1 MKTFKDFLRK
11 IDIFGVPFNFKYKTK
26 DRFSTPL
33 GGFLLLLFASLSLAF
48 GIYYLLPFLNR
59 KNLSIIYYTMNIPK
73 TEQIRLKDSQAIFTV
88 GLDCDDYTDLK
99 ARDVFKLE
107 TRYVIYLKNKEGGFD
122 KNKTLLPGHNC
133 TYKDFYNQYNDSFDY
148 LDLKTYQCL
157 DDYNQKIE
165 GIFSDQVFSY
175 YEFSVSAKSST
186 DKIEEYLKLND
197 CKLQMYFIDITID
210 LSNYEEPI
218 KTFINA
224 QFIQL
229 DPTLFIKR
237 NVYFMNQ
244 YLYDDDEIIAVFDEE
259 QKPKQM
265 KTLFSRY
272 EEYAMYLGLNREIT
286 KPLNTFDYAKIYV
299 RADTKKTEIKRTYQK
314 LTEFFADA
322 SSILIFLY
330 DFLVIIFSFINNFYA
345 EQAII
350 KKLFIFK
357 GLGNKH
363 FEYFRK
369 SEKINSLITLSSSQK
384 NTKSFKIKND
394 KIEFNDVIHFN
405 TNIENKD
412 SSGKEL
418 ISSVS
423 NGNKLKLK
431 KIKIDKE
438 KKKLNTI
445 FTNANEDNGN
455 KDNSTRHL
463 RNIKNVRN
471 LKDNDMNNEINIL
484 NTVVKEDTKNNEK
497 NDNILN
503 LKTSLYS
510 FSFIEELICLLFPCC
525 LKGKLKLKNYFNE
538 KAMNILYSK
547 LNIILYLRNM
557 ILFDIMNRT
566 ILDNSKKDIINFLS
580 RPILS
585 MNKDIFEEKDVFY
598 EPYKEDDFDKFCEGL
613 EELIKKPDKKNKEMK
628 LVGLSKL
635 KLKELI

>member
-1 MKTFKDFLRK
+1 M
-11 IDIFGVPFNFKYKTK
+11 
-26 DRFSTPL
+26 
-33 GGFLLLLFASLSLAF
+33 
-48 GIYYLLPFLNR
+48 
-59 KNLSIIYYTMNIPK
+59 
-73 TEQIRLKDSQAIFTV
+73 
-88 GLDCDDYTDLK
+88 
-99 ARDVFKLE
+99 
-107 TRYVIYLKNKEGGFD
+107 
-122 KNKTLLPGHNC
+122 
-133 TYKDFYNQYNDSFDY
+133 
-148 LDLKTYQCL
+148 
-157 DDYNQKIE
+157 
-165 GIFSDQVFSY
+165 
-175 YEFSVSAKSST
+175 
-186 DKIEEYLKLND
+186 
-197 CKLQMYFIDITID
+197 
-210 LSNYEEPI
+210 
-218 KTFINA
+218 
-224 QFIQL
+224 
-229 DPTLFIKR
+229 
-237 NVYFMNQ
+237 
-244 YLYDDDEIIAVFDEE
+244 
-259 QKPKQM
+259 
-265 KTLFSRY
+265 
-272 EEYAMYLGLNREIT
+272 
-286 KPLNTFDYAKIYV
+286 
-299 RADTKKTEIKRTYQK
+299 
-314 LTEFFADA
+314 
-322 SSILIFLY
+322 
-330 DFLVIIFSFINNFYA
+330 VIIFSFINNFYA

-394 KIEFNDVIHFN
+394 KIEFNDIIHFN
-405 TNIENKD
+405 TNVENKD

-431 KIKIDKE
+431 KIRIDKE

-455 KDNSTRHL
+455 KDNSKRHL

-471 LKDNDMNNEINIL
+471 LKDNDMNKEINIL

-497 NDNILN
+497 NDNILK
-503 LKTSLYS
+503 LKTSQYS

-538 KAMNILYSK
+538 KAMNILYNK

-580 RPILS
+580 RPIIS

-613 EELIKKPDKKNKEMK
+613 EELIKKSDKTNKEKK
-628 LVGLSKL
+628 LVGLSKQ